1 MFIKSN
7 MKYNVL
13 IETFCLLKIYHIL
26 GPSGKYEIMN
36 EGYIAAFKI
45 ACDVIDDEEFKA
57 DAKNFAIEGKKLQEL
72 YNFCEPEPG
81 VWTKRQ
87 NVDQCI
93 DNLINNRNSGGY
105 SRG

>member
-1 MFIKSN
+1 MF
-7 MKYNVL
+7 
-13 IETFCLLKIYHIL
+13 TYHIL

-45 ACDVIDDEEFKA
+45 ACDVIDDEEFKE

-81 VWTKRQ
+81 VWAKRQ
-87 NVDQCI
+87 DVDQCI
-93 DNLINNRNSGGY
+93 DNLIDNRNSGGY

>member
-1 MFIKSN
+1 MNHF
-7 MKYNVL
+7 
-13 IETFCLLKIYHIL
+13 L

-45 ACDVIDDEEFKA
+45 ACDVIDDEEFKT
-57 DAKNFAIEGKKLQEL
+57 DAKEFATEGKKLQEL

-93 DNLINNRNSGGY
+93 DNLIDNRNSGGY

>member
-1 MFIKSN
+1 MAFFEFFGILKLLN
-7 MKYNVL
+7 YTQN
-13 IETFCLLKIYHIL
+13 IFCRIT
-26 GPSGKYEIMN
+26 GPSGQYEIMN

-81 VWTKRQ
+81 VWAKRQ
-87 NVDQCI
+87 DVDQCI
-93 DNLINNRNSGGY
+93 DNLIDNRNSRGF